1 MLLGQALDFC
11 FYFCMFGS
19 AVGSAL
25 LPVPSAVFAVW
36 AMNKKNQTIKPEP
49 TPLTQLSGK
58 GLVMQAKIQRLA
70 QET

>member
-1 MLLGQALDFC
+1 
-11 FYFCMFGS
+11 MFGS
-19 AVGSAL
+19 GVGSAL

-36 AMNKKNQTIKPEP
+36 AMNKQTKKTIKPEP

-58 GLVMQAKIQRLA
+58 GLVMQAKIQGLA